1 MQGPERLSQ
10 DERREIRRQAQAA
23 TGVRLV
29 REDEH
34 GVRCLFCPGTSFRR
48 SKLRTSDLPQV
59 LLLRYPVRCLTCSQR
74 QYASI
79 PVAGLSVPA
88 SVRHSRAPRPQ
99 ETWKSWT
106 DGSGDD
112 PSIVKARTPS
122 YKPYTTVKVAEAQA
136 GKKPA
141 ASKPVRKPEQDD
153 AIW

>member
-1 MQGPERLSQ
+1 MQESHKLSQ
-10 DERREIRRQAQAA
+10 DERREIRRQAAAA
-23 TGVRLV
+23 TSIRRI

-48 SKLRTSDLPQV
+48 SKLRTSDLLHV

-74 QYASI
+74 QFASI

-88 SVRHSRAPRPQ
+88 SVRHSRAPGPK

-106 DGSGDD
+106 NGSADD
-112 PSIVKARTPS
+112 PATQKSQTPS
-122 YKPYTTVKVAEAQA
+122 YAPYTTVKVSQEQSS
-136 GKKPA
+136 KKGPA
-141 ASKPVRKPEQDD
+141 PKAPKRPEEDD

>member
-1 MQGPERLSQ
+1 MQESHKLSQ
-10 DERREIRRQAQAA
+10 DERREIRRQAAAA
-23 TGVRLV
+23 TSIRRV

-48 SKLRTSDLPQV
+48 SKLRTSDLLHV

-74 QYASI
+74 QFASI

-88 SVRHSRAPRPQ
+88 SVRHSRAPGPK

-106 DGSGDD
+106 NGSADD
-112 PSIVKARTPS
+112 PAKKAQTPS
-122 YKPYTTVKVAEAQA
+122 YAPYTTVKVSHQ
-136 GKKPA
+136 GQSKKPGPA
-141 ASKPVRKPEQDD
+141 KTPKRPEEDD